1 VATPFWLA
9 MVVLF
14 VFGLGGPLA
23 VAPISAA
30 LTMRVDASV
39 RPHVVAAFLAI
50 SSLGSPLGAAG
61 AGYAIARFGFHTT
74 YAVIAALLSA
84 AAVSLPVMT
93 SSRGKA
99 EPVSAHPASSE
110 S

>member
-1 VATPFWLA
+1 
-9 MVVLF
+9 MF

-30 LTMRVDASV
+30 LTMRVDASL
-39 RPHVVAAFLAI
+39 RPHVVAAFLAL

-61 AGYAIARFGFHTT
+61 AGYAIAHFGFHAT
-74 YAVIAALLSA
+74 YGILAALLSA
-84 AAVSLPVMT
+84 GALSLGVMT
-93 SSRGKA
+93 SSREKA
-99 EPVSAHPASSE
+99 GPASAHPASSG

>member
-1 VATPFWLA
+1 MA
-9 MVVLF
+9 VLF

-30 LTMRVDASV
+30 LTMRVDPAV
-39 RPHVVAAFLAI
+39 RPHVVAAFLAL

-61 AGYAIARFGFHTT
+61 AGYAIAHFGFHST
-74 YAVIAALLSA
+74 YAIVAGLLTAATLSLGA
-84 AAVSLPVMT
+84 MT
-93 SSRGKA
+93 SSLEKA
-99 EPVSAHPASSE
+99 EPVSAHPASSG